1 MATPAMDDILYVSPG
16 YENVW
21 GRSLESLRQQPQSF
35 FEAIH
40 PDDQKYSF
48 GVIKGQREKGF
59 DIEYRI
65 IRPDQTVRWIR
76 DRGFPVK
83 DTLGKIYRIAGV
95 SEDITK
101 RKQAEEKLYQVN
113 SELHRLSSHL
123 QNIQEN
129 ERTFIAREIHDEL
142 GQLLT
147 GLKMEVGWLN
157 KKLPDDPVLIK
168 KGNEILSIIGET
180 LKTVKRIAV
189 DLRPNILDELGL
201 IAALEWQGQEFEK
214 RTGIQSNFF
223 SGHMIHNLEKNLS
236 INIFRVYQ
244 EALTNIARHAN
255 ATAVETILE
264 HVGDCIRL
272 IVKDNGQ
279 GFDLNRVKKKD
290 SLGLIGM
297 KERAAM
303 FRGDLIIE
311 RNKPCGT
318 IIILMVPIAGVN
330 KILQ

>member
-1 MATPAMDDILYVSPG
+1 MEKWHANMAVGIYSEDEMRLKRADGEYRWFLVRTAPLYDEQGNLLKWYGVST
-16 YENVW
+16 
-21 GRSLESLRQQPQSF
+21 
-35 FEAIH
+35 
-40 PDDQKYSF
+40 
-48 GVIKGQREKGF
+48 
-59 DIEYRI
+59 DIE
-65 IRPDQTVRWIR
+65 TN
-76 DRGFPVK
+76 
-83 DTLGKIYRIAGV
+83 
-95 SEDITK
+95 
-101 RKQAEEKLYQVN
+101 KQAEEKLNQVN

-157 KKLPDDPVLIK
+157 KKLPDDQVLIK

-189 DLRPNILDELGL
+189 DLRPHILDELGL

-214 RTGIQSNFF
+214 RTGIQSKFF

-330 KILQ
+330 KILR